1 MTIRYEYDIYGKQL
15 FIPIFKREI
24 IMEHLMT
31 ILEFY
36 PNRDMAIVA
45 DRVTECILAKQ
56 RIFRTEI
63 YKVH

>member
-24 IMEHLMT
+24 IIEHVMT

-56 RIFRTEI
+56 RIF
-63 YKVH
+63 

>member
-24 IMEHLMT
+24 IMEHVMT

-36 PNRDMAIVA
+36 PTRDMANVA

-56 RIFRTEI
+56 RIF
-63 YKVH
+63 

>member
-15 FIPIFKREI
+15 SIPIFKRET

-36 PNRDMAIVA
+36 PNRDRAIVA
-45 DRVTECILAKQ
+45 DRVTECILTKQ
-56 RIFRTEI
+56 RGF
-63 YKVH
+63 